1 MFRAGFLTAVSA
13 AVMAVSPSA
22 HAQAA
27 YPVKPIRLVVP
38 NPPGGAT
45 DTVARLF
52 TPALGK
58 RLGQSLVVEN
68 RSGSNGNIAIELVAR
83 APADGYT
90 LVLAA
95 DAQIVIGPHLYPAFP
110 VDPLRDL
117 VPIASVATTFMMLSV
132 NPAIPARTLQEF
144 VDYARR
150 ANPPLAYASI
160 GSGSQH
166 HLTMEMLKQRAGIDM
181 LHIPYKGGGPATVA
195 ILAGDVAVMFG
206 GNSTAGHIKSG
217 KLRGLAVASPR
228 RSRAHPDLPTLGETY
243 PGLEATTWIALFAP
257 SSTPEP
263 HLARLRD
270 EIASVLQ
277 DPETRERFAGAG
289 GMEPFATTPAELAAL
304 IKSDHAKYGAIVKAV
319 GVKVD

>member
-1 MFRAGFLTAVSA
+1 MFRAGFLTAVTA
-13 AVMAVSPSA
+13 AAMAASPFA
-22 HAQAA
+22 LAQAT

-90 LVLAA
+90 VVLAA

-110 VDPLRDL
+110 VDTLRDL
-117 VPIASVATTFMMLSV
+117 MPIASVATTFMMLSV

-181 LHIPYKGGGPATVA
+181 LHVPNKGGGPATVA

-257 SSTPEP
+257 SGTPEP

>member
-1 MFRAGFLTAVSA
+1 MKSFWSIVVAGMVAGASPIA
-13 AVMAVSPSA
+13 A
-22 HAQAA
+22 AQ

-52 TPALGK
+52 VPALGK
-58 RLGQSLVVEN
+58 RLGQTLVVEN
-68 RSGSNGNIAIELVAR
+68 RSGSNGNIAIETVAR

-90 LVLAA
+90 LILAA
-95 DAQIVIGPHLYPAFP
+95 DAQIVIGPHIYPAMP
-110 VDPLRDL
+110 VDTLRDL
-117 VPIASVATTFMMLSV
+117 VPIASIATTFMMLSI
-132 NPAIPARTLQEF
+132 NPALPARTLPEF
-144 VDYARR
+144 VEYAKR

-166 HLTMEMLKQRAGIDM
+166 HLTMELLKQRAGIDM

-228 RSRAHPDLPTLGETY
+228 RSRAHPELPTLGEHY
-243 PGLEATTWIALFAP
+243 PGLEATTWLALFAP
-257 SSTPEP
+257 AGLPEA
-263 HLARLRD
+263 HMARLRD
-270 EIASVLQ
+270 EIAEVLK
-277 DPETRERFAGAG
+277 DPETRDRFASAG

>member
-1 MFRAGFLTAVSA
+1 MTSRAFLIVAATAMIGASHD
-13 AVMAVSPSA
+13 PL
-22 HAQAA
+22 AQST
-27 YPVKPIRLVVP
+27 YPTKTIRLVVP

-52 TPALGK
+52 APALGK

-68 RSGSNGNIAIELVAR
+68 RAGSNGNIAIELAAR

-90 LVLAA
+90 VVLAA
-95 DAQIVIGPHLYPAFP
+95 DAQIVISPHLYPTFP
-110 VDPLRDL
+110 VDTLRDL
-117 VPIASVATTFMMLSV
+117 VPIASVATTFMMLTV
-132 NPAIPARTLQEF
+132 NPAIPARTLSEF
-144 VDYARR
+144 IEHARR

-166 HLTMEMLKQRAGIDM
+166 HLTMELFKQRAGIDM

-206 GNSTAGHIKSG
+206 GNSTAGHIKAG
-217 KLRGLAVASPR
+217 KLRGLAVASAR
-228 RSRAHPDLPTLGETY
+228 RSRANPDLPTLGEFY
-243 PGLEATTWIALFAP
+243 SGLEATTWLALFAP
-257 SSTPEP
+257 AGTPEAP
-263 HLARLRD
+263 MNRLRD
-270 EIASVLQ
+270 EIALVLN
-277 DPETRERFAGAG
+277 DPETRERFASAG

-304 IKSDHAKYGAIVKAV
+304 IKSDYAKYGAIVKAV